1 MSKSATYCRL
11 LEEYRNKSSAE
22 DNSAS
27 IQNQKSMLLQY
38 VIQQG
43 REVFHI
49 YSNDDYIGFSTY
61 GESVLSALWI
71 TQIPTTRKTKKS
83 RQINGLVN
91 EWYLE
96 DISDNIRSILT
107 NRRNLIQCYA
117 IWST

>member
-22 DNSAS
+22 DNSAN

-49 YSNDDYIGFSTY
+49 YSNDDYMGFSTY
-61 GESVLSALWI
+61 GESVLSALWL
-71 TQIPTTRKTKKS
+71 TTTRQTKSPAKS
-83 RQINGLVN
+83 TA
-91 EWYLE
+91 W
-96 DISDNIRSILT
+96 
-107 NRRNLIQCYA
+107 
-117 IWST
+117 

>member
-1 MSKSATYCRL
+1 MPTYKTRSPCFCSTSYSRAGK
-11 LEEYRNKSSAE
+11 RFVSIVDNADTDNKA
-22 DNSAS
+22 N
-27 IQNQKSMLLQY
+27 
-38 VIQQG
+38 
-43 REVFHI
+43 
-49 YSNDDYIGFSTY
+49 
-61 GESVLSALWI
+61 
-71 TQIPTTRKTKKS
+71 KKS

>member
-22 DNSAS
+22 DNSAN

-49 YSNDDYIGFSTY
+49 YSNDDYMGFSTY

-71 TQIPTTRKTKKS
+71 TQIPTTRQTKSPAKS
-83 RQINGLVN
+83 
-91 EWYLE
+91 
-96 DISDNIRSILT
+96 T
-107 NRRNLIQCYA
+107 A
-117 IWST
+117 WSTSGTWRISQTISVASSPTAGT